1 MDTGAWAYPRDEDYL
16 WIGGVFEE
24 SATDRNSP
32 QRGFY
37 TLCKRDHRNPD
48 WDVRHADLLKQHPDQ
63 VKVQLPEAMVII
75 PRAERVIID
84 SVTSNNDQLT
94 PEYYKNEGNEDYPN
108 LTSGAGLMKRG
119 DGFFISI
126 QSYKMEN
133 GRDGPFPS
141 FDQSTEL
148 KTYNDVFVSD
158 ADDFVH
164 NVCESPDGQYYF
176 VVGSTYG
183 TMPDATTYGAK
194 KTSGALSPFISKV
207 SFESIEILWT
217 TQLKA
222 KTATPDASLD
232 ARAEAFGCD
241 VIPHD
246 HTAIFVAQMSTS
258 DGKVQ
263 WLKQIGSSGKEN
275 MARNNGVFAD
285 MEGDCLHYGDTN
297 CELYRTRHERQR
309 LPISS
314 W

>member
-1 MDTGAWAYPRDEDYL
+1 M
-16 WIGGVFEE
+16 IGMC
-24 SATDRNSP
+24 D
-32 QRGFY
+32 
-37 TLCKRDHRNPD
+37 
-48 WDVRHADLLKQHPDQ
+48 PDQ

-94 PEYYKNEGNEDYPN
+94 PEYYKNEGKEDYPN

-133 GRDGPFPS
+133 VRDGPFPS

-148 KTYNDVFVSD
+148 KTDNDVF
-158 ADDFVH
+158 F
-164 NVCESPDGQYYF
+164 N
-176 VVGSTYG
+176 
-183 TMPDATTYGAK
+183 
-194 KTSGALSPFISKV
+194 
-207 SFESIEILWT
+207 
-217 TQLKA
+217 A

-232 ARAEAFGCD
+232 ARAEAFGCH

-258 DGKVQ
+258 DGKVR
-263 WLKQIGSSGKEN
+263 WLKLIGSSGKEN

-285 MEGDCLHYGDTN
+285 MEGDCLLYGDTN
-297 CELYRTRHERQR
+297 SELYRTRHERQTTSDIF
-309 LPISS
+309 LPGEVIPG
-314 W
+314 